1 MHAGVLASLNTP
13 ADWLWTSWTWEP
25 GIVIPLLV
33 SAALYA
39 RGAIRLRG
47 KHTLPVRDMIAFAL
61 GWLTVAIALLSPLHE
76 LSEELFSAH
85 MVQHELL
92 MAIAA
97 PLLVI
102 GKPAF
107 VMLSALPRRARLRA
121 GAIARAKR
129 VRAAWHFATRPF
141 DAWLLHGVAIWIWH
155 LPVLFMAATRNDAVH
170 ALQHASFLGTGL
182 LFWWAMLHPRRR
194 ALRGMAI
201 VYLFTT
207 VVHTGVLGALMTFS
221 RSPWYPGYA
230 SGAGSWGLTPLGDQ
244 QLAGLIM
251 WIPASGVYLVAA
263 LAIIR
268 RWLMDSGWSVAGY
281 EHATFTG
288 TR

>member
-1 MHAGVLASLNTP
+1 MHAGAIALLHAPTSR
-13 ADWLWTSWTWEP
+13 LWVSWTWEP

-39 RGAIRLRG
+39 RGAIRLAG
-47 KHTLPVRDMIAFAL
+47 KQTLPACDTIAFAL
-61 GWLTVAIALLSPLHE
+61 GWSTVAIALLSPVHE

-97 PLLVI
+97 PLLVV

-107 VMLSALPRRARLRA
+107 VMLSALPRAARLRV
-121 GAIARAKR
+121 GAVVRTKR
-129 VRAAWHFATRPF
+129 VRAAWRFATRPF
-141 DAWLLHGVAIWIWH
+141 DAWLLHGAAIWIWH
-155 LPVLFMAATRNDAVH
+155 LPVLFMAATRSDAVH
-170 ALQHASFLGTGL
+170 ALQHASFLGSAL

-194 ALRGMAI
+194 ALGGMAV

-230 SGAGSWGLTPLGDQ
+230 SGAERWGLTPMGDQ

-251 WIPASGVYLVAA
+251 WIPASVVYLVAA

-268 RWLMDSGWSVAGY
+268 RWLMDSGWSVARY
-281 EHATFTG
+281 EHATFNG

>member
-1 MHAGVLASLNTP
+1 MHAGVIALLHAPVS
-13 ADWLWTSWTWEP
+13 WLWTSWTWEQ
-25 GIVIPLLV
+25 GIAIPLLV

-39 RGAIRLRG
+39 RGAIRLTG
-47 KHTLPVRDMIAFAL
+47 KQTLPARDIVAFAL
-61 GWLTVAIALLSPLHE
+61 GWLTVAIALLSPLHQ

-102 GKPAF
+102 GKPAL
-107 VMLSALPRRARLRA
+107 VMVSALPRRARLRV
-121 GAIARAKR
+121 GAVVRTKR
-129 VRAAWHFATRPF
+129 VRAAWRFMTRPF

-155 LPVLFMAATRNDAVH
+155 LPVLFAAATRSDSVH
-170 ALQHASFLGTGL
+170 ALQHASFLGSAL

-194 ALRGMAI
+194 ALRGMAV

-268 RWLMDSGWSVAGY
+268 RWSMDSGWSVAGY

>member
-1 MHAGVLASLNTP
+1 MHAGVIALLDAP
-13 ADWLWTSWTWEP
+13 AGRLWTSWAWEP
-25 GIVIPLLV
+25 GIVIPLLA

-39 RGAIRLRG
+39 RGAIRLG
-47 KHTLPVRDMIAFAL
+47 GTHALPARDTVAFTL
-61 GWLTVAIALLSPLHE
+61 GWLTVAIALLSPVHE

-92 MAIAA
+92 MALAA

-102 GKPAF
+102 GRPAF
-107 VMLSALPRRARLRA
+107 VMLSALPRRTRLGI
-121 GAIARAKR
+121 GAIVRTKR
-129 VRAAWHFATRPF
+129 VRAAWRYATRPF
-141 DAWLLHGVAIWIWH
+141 DAWLLHGVAIWVWH
-155 LPVLFMAATRNDAVH
+155 LPVLFMAATRSDAVH
-170 ALQHASFLGTGL
+170 ALQHASFLGSAL

-194 ALRGMAI
+194 AVRGMAVI
-201 VYLFTT
+201 YLFTT

-230 SGAGSWGLTPLGDQ
+230 SGAESWGLTPMGDQ

-251 WIPASGVYLVAA
+251 WIPASAVYLIAA

-268 RWLMDSGWSVAGY
+268 RWLLDSGWSVARY
-281 EHATFTG
+281 EQATSTG

>member
-1 MHAGVLASLNTP
+1 
-13 ADWLWTSWTWEP
+13 
-25 GIVIPLLV
+25 
-33 SAALYA
+33 
-39 RGAIRLRG
+39 
-47 KHTLPVRDMIAFAL
+47 
-61 GWLTVAIALLSPLHE
+61 
-76 LSEELFSAH
+76 
-85 MVQHELL
+85 
-92 MAIAA
+92 
-97 PLLVI
+97 
-102 GKPAF
+102 
-107 VMLSALPRRARLRA
+107 
-121 GAIARAKR
+121 
-129 VRAAWHFATRPF
+129 
-141 DAWLLHGVAIWIWH
+141 
-155 LPVLFMAATRNDAVH
+155 
-170 ALQHASFLGTGL
+170 
-182 LFWWAMLHPRRR
+182 
-194 ALRGMAI
+194 MAI